1 MAGPYYFII
10 FFINFNFSL
19 DNIDLLLYI
28 NRAVKERKEKF
39 FNIKVNVKSA
49 LPVYEQ
55 IKRAIKLA
63 ILSGHLKENDRLMS
77 LREMALK
84 LKVNPNTIIK
94 VYYQLEVEGF
104 IYSRPGA
111 GYFVKLDR
119 RKIQKEKRELLK
131 KITGEYISR
140 VIKLG
145 YSLEDMIREL
155 SRNAR

>member
-1 MAGPYYFII
+1 M
-10 FFINFNFSL
+10 
-19 DNIDLLLYI
+19 
-28 NRAVKERKEKF
+28 KKRKEKF
-39 FNIKVNVKSA
+39 FNIKVDVKSA

-77 LREMALK
+77 LRDMALK
-84 LKVNPNTIIK
+84 LKINPNTIIK

-119 RKIQKEKRELLK
+119 RKNKKEKRELLRE
-131 KITGEYISR
+131 ITGEYISR

>member
-1 MAGPYYFII
+1 M
-10 FFINFNFSL
+10 
-19 DNIDLLLYI
+19 
-28 NRAVKERKEKF
+28 KEREGKF
-39 FNIKVNVKSA
+39 FNIKVDVKSA

-77 LREMALK
+77 LRDMALK
-84 LKVNPNTIIK
+84 LKINPNTIIK

-119 RKIQKEKRELLK
+119 RKIKKEKRELLK
-131 KITGEYISR
+131 EITGEYISR

-145 YSLEDMIREL
+145 YSLEDMIREI

>member
-1 MAGPYYFII
+1 M
-10 FFINFNFSL
+10 
-19 DNIDLLLYI
+19 
-28 NRAVKERKEKF
+28 KEREGKF
-39 FNIKVNVKSA
+39 FNIKVDVKSA

-63 ILSGHLKENDRLMS
+63 ILSGRLNENDRLMS
-77 LREMALK
+77 LRDMALK
-84 LKVNPNTIIK
+84 LKINPNTIIK

-119 RKIQKEKRELLK
+119 RKIKKEKRELLK
-131 KITGEYISR
+131 EITGEYISR

-145 YSLEDMIREL
+145 YSLEDMIREI